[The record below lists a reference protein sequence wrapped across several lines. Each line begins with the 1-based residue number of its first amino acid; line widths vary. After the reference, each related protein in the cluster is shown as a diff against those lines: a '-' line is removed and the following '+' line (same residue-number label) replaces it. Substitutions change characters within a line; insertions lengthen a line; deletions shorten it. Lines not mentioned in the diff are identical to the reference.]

1 MIPYDALVLHDRLF
15 TPFELNED
23 VSLPLVESDLDVQLY
38 NSQYNSIIRSCDYYM
53 EDTFN
58 KKLSNLNIPPRCLS
72 LIHTNIRSAATN
84 LKKFELYINRSY
96 IRR

>member
-72 LIHTNIRSAATN
+72 LIHTNILSATTH
-84 LKKFELYINRSY
+84 LKKV
-96 IRR
+96 